1 MPDLMRE
8 KSRRA
13 VVIGAATAA
22 AAASLLPTAALAS
35 PFPTQTEYRE

>member
-1 MPDLMRE
+1 MPDMMRE
-8 KSRRA
+8 ISRRA

-22 AAASLLPTAALAS
+22 AASLLPTAAFAS

>member
-1 MPDLMRE
+1 MPDMMRE
-8 KSRRA
+8 MPRRA

-22 AAASLLPTAALAS
+22 AAASLLPTAVFAS